1 MREPPVVG
9 VVFGYLYSAVNYALA
24 LIYVI
29 VLTRYIPPLT
39 QYGYYNTLM
48 AMIGMIG
55 LFFPTLGVDAAIA
68 REGAMLHSRGLGIDD
83 HYAALLTISLTVS
96 TLYATALIIAI
107 PLYLVSRMP
116 SEYMGLVFIYAA
128 YVAIAGIN
136 GALSAYLWMMGRL
149 ASQGIGGIVG
159 NIVFRGIEIALLVLL
174 RSVYAIVIG
183 MVIGQLVTLI
193 YYLAIVKRLVNQVGG
208 ALH

>member
-1 MREPPVVG
+1 MSTWP
-9 VVFGYLYSAVNYALA
+9 S
-24 LIYVI
+24 
-29 VLTRYIPPLT
+29 
-39 QYGYYNTLM
+39 
-48 AMIGMIG
+48 
-55 LFFPTLGVDAAIA
+55 
-68 REGAMLHSRGLGIDD
+68 LHLRG
-83 HYAALLTISLTVS
+83 
-96 TLYATALIIAI
+96 
-107 PLYLVSRMP
+107 
-116 SEYMGLVFIYAA
+116 

-193 YYLAIVKRLVNQVGG
+193 YYLAIVKRLSTR
-208 ALH
+208 